1 MLEHKIVTDRG
12 MLELESNTSQVPPKT
27 QIPLERGIMVKTHF
41 KQSQNIHIRG
51 YSLYHDLQLQ
61 NI

>member
-27 QIPLERGIMVKTHF
+27 QIPLERGIMVK
-41 KQSQNIHIRG
+41 IR
-51 YSLYHDLQLQ
+51 SLK
-61 NI
+61 NV